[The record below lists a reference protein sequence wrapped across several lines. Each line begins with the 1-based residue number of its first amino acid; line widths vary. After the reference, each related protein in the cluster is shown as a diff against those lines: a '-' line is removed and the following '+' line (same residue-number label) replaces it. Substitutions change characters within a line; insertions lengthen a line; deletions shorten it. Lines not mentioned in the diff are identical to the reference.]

1 MWNMHSTLVMNVI
14 LATALSAQA
23 QTALR
28 PERNWFAAHRKCL
41 GMQADPGWIMD
52 LEAEDMEVFLTPDDA
67 LVILDPAPIRY
78 AGNAT
83 ACLRKSIQ
91 STGGTRL
98 ALVCDV
104 RHVDDS
110 TLYGAYQGELSGT
123 AVSVEQ
129 YLRERNGVALAL
141 VIVVTRIHGSEP
153 IVRHK
158 HAGSALALL
167 GSIHGPRVPQ
177 ESDPGSVRATGR

>member
-1 MWNMHSTLVMNVI
+1 MWNTRSILVMNAI

-23 QTALR
+23 QTALQ
-28 PERNWFAAHRKCL
+28 PERNWLTAHRKCL

-52 LEAEDMEVFLTPDDA
+52 LETEDMEAFLTPDDA
-67 LVILDPAPIRY
+67 MVILDPAPIRY

-83 ACLRKSIQ
+83 ACLRKGIQ
-91 STGGTRL
+91 ATGGTRL
-98 ALVCDV
+98 MLVRDV
-104 RHVDDS
+104 QHVDDS

-141 VIVVTRIHGSEP
+141 VIVITRIHGSEP

-167 GSIHGPRVPQ
+167 GNIHGPHAPQ
-177 ESDPGSVRATGR
+177 EADPGSVRATGR